1 MRNVHGYIAI
11 GLILA
16 LLVGGGWYFSSAQ
29 VRPVYAKAPPSV
41 TFDADTDAWTIRVLV
56 PVYNDDGDL
65 EVLEF
70 GCLTRSHGSVDPD
83 ALVYALHMK
92 GDATIRQYD
101 IRPKYSSPNGVEFTN
116 RDDHQPALTI
126 PFSFGRLQQMLESPD
141 RKLESLFHF
150 EFRQDSLEVLREFA
164 DEVENVMTR

>member
-1 MRNVHGYIAI
+1 MRNVYGYIAI

-29 VRPVYAKAPPSV
+29 VRPVYTKAPPTV
-41 TFDADTDAWTIRVLV
+41 TFDADTDARTIQVLV
-56 PVYNDDGDL
+56 PVYNADGDL
-65 EVLEF
+65 EVLQF

-83 ALVYALHMK
+83 ASAYALHIT

-101 IRPKYSSPNGVEFTN
+101 IQLKFTPDGVHFTLP
-116 RDDHQPALTI
+116 DDFEPGWI
-126 PFSFGRLQQMLESPD
+126 MFVSFGRLRQMLESPD
-141 RKLESLFHF
+141 KELESLFQF